1 MDRLLAAVSTRRERP
16 GSPSER
22 LVPAGDWKA
31 PPSSGGVGDCVK
43 FGRMGDWILVG
54 DTKCPDRLPLVYTVN
69 DVQGLIQAAKDGKF
83 DQIACLD

>member
-1 MDRLLAAVSTRRERP
+1 MNVQPQKPDLSQLDLSDV
-16 GSPSER
+16 
-22 LVPAGDWKA
+22 DWKV
-31 PPSSGGVGDCVK
+31 SSYSGGGGDCVK
-43 FGRMGDWILVG
+43 VGRTGDWILVG